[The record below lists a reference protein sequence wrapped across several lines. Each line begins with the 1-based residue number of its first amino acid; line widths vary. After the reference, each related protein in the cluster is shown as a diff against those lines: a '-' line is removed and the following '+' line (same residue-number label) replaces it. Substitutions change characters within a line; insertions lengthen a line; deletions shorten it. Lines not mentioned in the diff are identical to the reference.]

1 MSITLFLLEQ
11 VMINPNHKVLHITF
25 YAPAFCPHILFHWST
40 MSSIIEM
47 ANNVIWSPVLVYLC
61 LAVGVYFTIRTRLL
75 QIRQIPAMISSTFK
89 GEKSADG
96 VSSFQA
102 LAMSLA
108 GRVGT
113 GNIAGV
119 ATAIAFGGP
128 GAVFWMWTV
137 AFLGSSTSFIEST
150 LGQIYKER
158 DKVTGEYRGG
168 PAYYFEKVYRH
179 TKYAGLFKV
188 YASIFAFATVLACGF
203 FMPGVQANG
212 IATGLQGAWPSV
224 HPWMTATGI
233 TIFLAFIVVGGVK
246 RIANFA
252 SVVVPVMAI
261 VYIIGAIIVAI
272 LNIDQL
278 GAVLNLIFSSAFG
291 MHATFGAI
299 VGSAVEWGVK
309 RGIYSNEAGQGTG
322 PHAAAAA
329 EVKHPAS
336 QGLVQAMAVYIDTL
350 FVCSATAFLILST
363 GMYRVYSGGAAD
375 TPVLAEGTGGLAA
388 DATVGPAFAQ
398 AGFDTLIQG
407 AGPAFIAISLTF
419 FAFTTI
425 VAYYY
430 MAETNL
436 SYLTRNMNRQAAAVL
451 LRLLQLLILVATVIG
466 CVNSAGSAWA
476 LGDIGVGLMAWLN
489 IVGILVIQKPALIAL
504 KDYERQQK
512 QGVEPTFNP
521 RELGIENAD
530 YWQVRH
536 DTGVMNQ
543 VPPAQR

>member
-1 MSITLFLLEQ
+1 MADILNW
-11 VMINPNHKVLHITF
+11 IN
-25 YAPAFCPHILFHWST
+25 
-40 MSSIIEM
+40 SII
-47 ANNVIWSPVLVYLC
+47 WSKALIYLC
-61 LAVGVYFTIRTRLL
+61 LLAGVYFTVRTRLL
-75 QIRQIPAMISSTFK
+75 QIRQIPEMIRATFK
-89 GEKSADG
+89 GQSSEDG

-128 GAVFWMWTV
+128 GAVFWMWAV

-158 DKVTGEYRGG
+158 DKTTGEYRGG

-188 YASIFAFATVLACGF
+188 YASIFAFSTVLACGF
-203 FMPGVQANG
+203 FLPGVQANG
-212 IATGLQGAWPSV
+212 IASGLENAFPTI
-224 HPWMTATGI
+224 HPWMSAVGI
-233 TIFLAFIVVGGVK
+233 TVVLAFIVIGGVK

-252 SVVVPVMAI
+252 SVVVPIMAI
-261 VYIIGAIIVAI
+261 IYIIAAIIVLF
-272 LNIDQL
+272 LNIDQI
-278 GAVLNLIFSSAFG
+278 GPIFQLIISSAFG
-291 MHATFGAI
+291 LEATFGAI
-299 VGSAVEWGVK
+299 VGSAIEWGVK

-322 PHAAAAA
+322 PHSAAAA

-336 QGLVQAMAVYIDTL
+336 QGFVQAMAVYIDTL

-363 GMYRVYSGGAAD
+363 GMYRVYSGGTSK
-375 TPVLAEGTGGLAA
+375 TPVLAEGTGNLSA
-388 DATVGPAFAQ
+388 DAEVGPSFAQ
-398 AGFDTLIQG
+398 AGFDTLIPG

-436 SYLTRNMNRQAAAVL
+436 RYLTRNLKNETLSAFL
-451 LRLLQLLILVATVIG
+451 LRMLQLLIIVASVYG
-466 CVNSAGSAWA
+466 CISTAGAAWS

-489 IVGILVIQKPALIAL
+489 IVGILVIQGPALKAL
-504 KDYERQQK
+504 KDFEAQKK
-512 QGVEPTFNP
+512 QGLEPVFNP
-521 RELGIENAD
+521 QALGIKNAD
-530 YWQVRH
+530 FWETYSQDQPSAKV
-536 DTGVMNQ
+536 
-543 VPPAQR
+543 